1 MTIDTIQPAPA
12 PAPTRLGQATA
23 VEQSRAVAEVAA
35 AVQVAQMCPRDVR
48 AATEEMR
55 RACAQPRLADR
66 AFFRYNRGDGM
77 VTGPSVYLARE
88 LARCWGNMQS
98 GVAELRRD
106 DDHGQ
111 SEMQAW
117 AWDVQTNSR
126 MSTTFIVPH
135 ARDTKK
141 GRRDLTELRDI
152 YENNA
157 NNAARRL
164 REMILGLLPQWFVE
178 EAKDICTDT
187 IRHGG
192 GKPLA
197 ERVTTS
203 AEAFATE
210 FSIDRA
216 RLEKRIG
223 HPSAAWTAH
232 DVATLGVIFQSLRRG
247 EIRVEDEFP
256 VDAAP
261 TVTAADLGPAPASA
275 PTAPPTPG
283 QAGSTPAAPAATP
296 TPATSGPLP
305 PKAWRAIQAR
315 FNELGVVGVGQAERR
330 REVMCRILD
339 RQVAK
344 PDDLTAADGELILA
358 NLANPT
364 GPRIVADVLG
374 PFPVDEQAAPA
385 PEPEAPAAEAA
396 TASTEA
402 QPDLVDDDP
411 AAGYDPTLDED
422 WGMDGA
428 EAEAEGR

>member
-35 AVQVAQMCPRDVR
+35 AVQVAQMCPRDVA
-48 AATEEMR
+48 AATAEMR

-135 ARDTKK
+135 ARDVK
-141 GRRDLTELRDI
+141 GARKPLEALRDI

-178 EAKDICTDT
+178 EAKDICTQTVRD
-187 IRHGG
+187 GG

-197 ERVTTS
+197 DRI
-203 AEAFATE
+203 AEAVAVFEGE
-210 FSIDRA
+210 FRIDRA

-223 HPSAAWTAH
+223 HPSSAWTAH
-232 DVATLGVIFQSLRRG
+232 DVATLRVIFSSLRRG
-247 EIRVEDEFP
+247 EIRIEDEFP
-256 VDAAP
+256 LDAAP
-261 TVTAADLGPAPASA
+261 TVTAADLGPAP
-275 PTAPPTPG
+275 TAAATPG
-283 QAGSTPAAPAATP
+283 EAGSTPAAPAAAPVTETP
-296 TPATSGPLP
+296 GPLP

-315 FNELGVVGVGQAERR
+315 FNELGVVGVGQAEQRR
-330 REVMCRILD
+330 KVMFRILD

-344 PDDLTAADGELILA
+344 PDDLTAADGDLILA
-358 NLANPT
+358 NLADPT
-364 GPRIVADVLG
+364 GPRVVAEVLG
-374 PFPVDEQAAPA
+374 TSSAEEDPAPTAEETSATEEDPAAPA
-385 PEPEAPAAEAA
+385 A
-396 TASTEA
+396 
-402 QPDLVDDDP
+402 DVD
-411 AAGYDPTLDED
+411 AAGHDYDPTLDDD
-422 WGMDGA
+422 WPMDGA
-428 EAEAEGR
+428 EAEAEAEGR